1 KSGESMSQY
10 RVISK
15 ECPVI
20 NETIS
25 LTCEY
30 SAPPG
35 TFGSKLMST
44 RCDGSHICDSSSN
57 EECPIL
63 KKLLR

>member
-1 KSGESMSQY
+1 MINMDKFRIINE
-10 RVISK
+10 K
-15 ECPVI
+15 CPVI
-20 NETIS
+20 NEFVS
-25 LTCEY
+25 LACEY